1 MALLVVVRCWWEL
14 AAGRLYGGV
23 RRQRSYSQPAG
34 CLPVAVASATAC
46 GSPPAAPTP
55 SPDHCIA
62 PPACLLCVPFKQKL
76 TDDMDDYWKSAPK
89 KGEAKAAEEPAE
101 PAEAAAEEAP
111 EAAAE
116 GEAAA
121 E

>member
-1 MALLVVVRCWWEL
+1 MN
-14 AAGRLYGGV
+14 AAF
-23 RRQRSYSQPAG
+23 QPASQ
-34 CLPVAVASATAC
+34 LPVAVASAIAC
-46 GSPPAAPTP
+46 GSPLPLLRRHSPTP
-55 SPDHCIA
+55 PRC
-62 PPACLLCVPFKQKL
+62 PCLPACSLLLFKQKL
-76 TDDMDDYWKSAPK
+76 TDDLDDYWKSAPK

-116 GEAAA
+116 EEEAAA